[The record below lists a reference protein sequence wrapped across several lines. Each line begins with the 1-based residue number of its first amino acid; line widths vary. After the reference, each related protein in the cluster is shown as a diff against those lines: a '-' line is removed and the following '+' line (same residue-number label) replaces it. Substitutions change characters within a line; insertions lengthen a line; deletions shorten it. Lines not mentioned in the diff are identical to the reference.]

1 MFDDVGC
8 VMSEMTS
15 DIKWNSEDQTLSG
28 WMNVNGARVYICIPR
43 DLIHSIPIYNDATE
57 HEIESLKGDII
68 ERLAPTFLGQ
78 AVE

>member
-1 MFDDVGC
+1 MFDVVGY
-8 VMSEMTS
+8 VMSGMTS

-57 HEIESLKGDII
+57 QEIESLKSDII
-68 ERLAPTFLGQ
+68 ERLAPTFSGK